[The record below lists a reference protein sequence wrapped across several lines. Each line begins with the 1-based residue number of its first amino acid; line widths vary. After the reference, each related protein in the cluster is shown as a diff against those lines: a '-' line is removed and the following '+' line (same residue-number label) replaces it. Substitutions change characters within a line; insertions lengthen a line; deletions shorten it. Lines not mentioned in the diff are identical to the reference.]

1 MNGMAGNDFENDVK
15 SFLAAIGFDY
25 SDSDGWMLRFCI
37 DKVINTVKN
46 GCNVSA
52 VPDGIRQVVIQ
63 MAVGEFLY
71 AKKNAGQTEGFKSV
85 DFDVAAK
92 SIQEGDTN
100 VTFAIGEGCSTPE
113 QRLDKLTAYLMS
125 SGKSEFVTY
134 RRLKW

>member
-1 MNGMAGNDFENDVK
+1 MAGNDFENDVK

-37 DKVINTVKN
+37 DKVINTVNK

>member
-1 MNGMAGNDFENDVK
+1 MAENDFENDVK
-15 SFLAAIGFDY
+15 SFLAAIGYVY
-25 SDSDGWMLRFCI
+25 SDSDGWMLSFCA

-46 GCNVSA
+46 ECNVTS
-52 VPDGIRQVVIQ
+52 VPDGLRQAAVQ
-63 MAVGEFLY
+63 MAAGEFLY
-71 AKKNAGQTEGFKSV
+71 AKKNAGQTDGFEGI
-85 DFDVAAK
+85 DFSAAAK
-92 SIQEGDTN
+92 SVQEGDTN

>member
-1 MNGMAGNDFENDVK
+1 MAGNDFENDVK